1 MTRLRLPLGMTF
13 LLAIAASAPALGQPP
28 ALRATVEGAVQ
39 RPGVHEFPAGSRLA
53 DAALAAMPDPQ
64 AYPLGAALLRREAV
78 IAQTRAKAGLLYDLQ
93 ALQSQARTGAEVA
106 VAADRLRQWLGTL
119 PVTGRV
125 RNRLEPRALEAD
137 PRENRPLA
145 DGDRFLYP
153 LRPDSIRVVGLVA
166 QACELEHVPLR
177 DAKAYLHDCPPAPLS
192 DRDWLYV
199 IQPDGHV
206 ERLGIAAWNRS
217 APHPLAP
224 GAVLYV
230 PLSERALGEID
241 AGFNAA
247 LADFIATQ
255 PLPVAGA
262 AR

>member
-1 MTRLRLPLGMTF
+1 MTARLHLPLGMIA
-13 LLAIAASAPALGQPP
+13 LLAIATSAPALGQAP

-53 DAALAAMPDPQ
+53 DAVLAAMPDPR
-64 AYPLGAALLRREAV
+64 AYPLGAALLRREAE
-78 IAQTRAKAGLLYDLQ
+78 IAQTRARAGLLYDLQ
-93 ALQSQARTGAEVA
+93 ALQSHAQTADEVA
-106 VAADRLRQWLGTL
+106 AAARLRQWLAGL

-125 RNRLEPRALEAD
+125 PNRLEPRALEAD
-137 PRENRPLA
+137 LRENRPLA

-177 DAKAYLHDCPPAPLS
+177 DAKAYLRDCPPAPVA

-206 ERLGIAAWNRS
+206 ERLGISAWNRS
-217 APHPLAP
+217 ASHPLAP

-230 PLSERALGEID
+230 PFSERELRDID

-255 PLPVAGA
+255 PLPAAGA